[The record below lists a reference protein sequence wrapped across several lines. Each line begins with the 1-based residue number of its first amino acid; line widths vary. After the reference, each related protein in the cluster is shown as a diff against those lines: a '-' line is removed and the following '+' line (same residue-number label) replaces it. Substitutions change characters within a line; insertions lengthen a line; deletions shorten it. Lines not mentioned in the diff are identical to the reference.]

1 VCWMLGAAIVM
12 RITRGGDARLWLL
25 FGLVAGIG
33 LLNKHSML
41 FFGSGVFAGL
51 LFTPERR
58 FLRSRW
64 VLLGALVSFLLFL
77 PNLFWE
83 IRPQWPP
90 NENLRNV
97 RENIYAPVAPIEFI
111 LEQALLVLPL
121 ATPIWLAGLL
131 YFLGTREGK
140 PDRLLGWTYL
150 VVLTEMLI
158 LRGKIYYLA
167 PAYPMLFA

>member
-64 VLLGALVSFLLFL
+64 IWLGALVSFLLFL
-77 PNLFWE
+77 PNLIWE
-83 IRPQWPP
+83 IPHQWPP
-90 NENLRNV
+90 RANPP
-97 RENIYAPVAPIEFI
+97 NIPVN
-111 LEQALLVLPL
+111 
-121 ATPIWLAGLL
+121 
-131 YFLGTREGK
+131 
-140 PDRLLGWTYL
+140 
-150 VVLTEMLI
+150 
-158 LRGKIYYLA
+158 
-167 PAYPMLFA
+167 